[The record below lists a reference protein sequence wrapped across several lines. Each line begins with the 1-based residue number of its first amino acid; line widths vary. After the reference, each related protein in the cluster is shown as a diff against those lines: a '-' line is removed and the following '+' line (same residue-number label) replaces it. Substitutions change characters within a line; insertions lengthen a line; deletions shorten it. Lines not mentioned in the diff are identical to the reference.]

1 MVLMLIG
8 RHVGNEWLENLPV
21 TVCAYV
27 RPGSGIQNF
36 QNVSTRGIEPA
47 KRYDRPARAVRTLAT
62 RSDLYQHAKLVC

>member
-1 MVLMLIG
+1 MVLMLIE

-47 KRYDRPARAVRTLAT
+47 KRYDRPGPG
-62 RSDLYQHAKLVC
+62 S